1 MDAMNETKLTH
12 CRRGPHTCYAVP
24 DMRKMILLAALAL
37 IMMNAQSTGHVYEL
51 RTYTCNEGKLPDLLK
66 RFREHTM
73 EIFERHHMH
82 NVAYWI
88 PADEPLHST
97 TLIYIISHESREAA
111 AANWKA
117 FQADPEWQKVSK
129 ASEENGKIV
138 NHVDSKFMSPT
149 DFSGL
154 K

>member
-1 MDAMNETKLTH
+1 MPA
-12 CRRGPHTCYAVP
+12 CYAVP
-24 DMRKMILLAALAL
+24 EMKKLILTALL
-37 IMMNAQSTGHVYEL
+37 GLTMNIMSSAQNSGHVFEL

-82 NVAYWI
+82 NVGYWI

-97 TLIYIISHESREAA
+97 TLIYMISHESREAA
-111 AANWKA
+111 TANWKA
-117 FQADPEWQKVSK
+117 FREDPEWQKVSK

-138 NHVDSKFMSPT
+138 KKVDSVFTTPA
-149 DFSGL
+149 DFSAL

>member
-1 MDAMNETKLTH
+1 
-12 CRRGPHTCYAVP
+12 
-24 DMRKMILLAALAL
+24 MRKLILLAQVALL
-37 IMMNAQSTGHVYEL
+37 GLTMTVMTNAQGAGRIYEL

-82 NVAYWI
+82 NVGYWI
-88 PADEPLHST
+88 PADESRHSN

-117 FQADPEWQKVSK
+117 FQGDPEWQKVSK
-129 ASEENGKIV
+129 ASDENGKIV
-138 NHVDSKFMSPT
+138 NHTESVFMNPT
-149 DFSGL
+149 DFSQL